1 MSDARNQSYKSWP
14 FKEAERIVKAHRGKL
29 PDVAVFETGYG
40 PSGLPHIGTFAEVA
54 RTTWVRRAYEKLTGG
69 KTRLVAFSDDFDGL
83 RKVPDNLPNPEMLR
97 GSLGRPLC
105 DIPDPYGC
113 CASFSD
119 HMIGNLGKFLA
130 TFGFEVEM
138 RRASG
143 AYRAGEF
150 DEGLKRL
157 LRNVEK
163 VLGIILPTLKEEN
176 RAAWSPFMPRCEKC
190 GRIYTTRVTA
200 YRKDDLAVD
209 YACDGTFGEVSGCG
223 HSGTASVLGGGCK
236 VGWKVDWA
244 LRWFSYGVSYEM
256 YGKDL
261 IPSAELSQQ
270 IARAIGGEPPQGF
283 FYELF
288 LDENGEKI
296 SKSRGNGVTVEEW
309 LAYAPVESLAHFIF
323 REPRTAKKLYLD
335 MIPRTMDEYLA
346 DLRRYP
352 EIEEAKRPDAPLW
365 HIHDAG
371 RRVPGWGSAINFTM
385 VNNLVSALGRP
396 DRELVKR
403 FLLRYDAAAAGY
415 PATIDALVDKGMAY
429 YTDRI
434 LPHKRYRPPTD
445 AERPLFLAVS
455 AKLSEPGAAGL
466 DERGLQSIVFDVA
479 REGGAEARDFFA
491 AIYQVLLGQEQG
503 PRFGTFAKL
512 VGVERVVELIREKVG

>member
-1 MSDARNQSYKSWP
+1 MSDANAPSYKSWP

-29 PDVAVFETGYG
+29 PEVAVFETGYG

-83 RKVPDNLPNPEMLR
+83 RKVPDNLPAQAML
-97 GSLGRPLC
+97 GENLGKPLC

-113 CASFSD
+113 CESFSG
-119 HMIGNLGKFLA
+119 HMIRNLERFLA

-138 RRASG
+138 RRASD

-150 DEGLKRL
+150 NEGLKRL
-157 LRNVEK
+157 LSNVDK
-163 VLGIILPTLKEEN
+163 VLEIILPTLKEEN
-176 RAAWSPFMPRCEKC
+176 REAWSPFFPKCERC
-190 GRIYTTRVTA
+190 GRIYTTRVKG
-200 YRKDDLAVD
+200 YRQAELAVD
-209 YACDGTFGEVSGCG
+209 YACNSRFGAIDGCG
-223 HSGTASVLGGGCK
+223 HAGSASVLDGGVK
-236 VGWKVDWA
+236 AGWKVDWA
-244 LRWFSYGVSYEM
+244 LRWFSYGVNYEM

-261 IPSAELSQQ
+261 IPSAELSQA
-270 IARAIGGEPPQGF
+270 IVRAMGGEPPCGF

-296 SKSRGNGVTVEEW
+296 SKSRGNGVSVEEW
-309 LAYAPVESLAHFIF
+309 LEYAPVESLAHFIF
-323 REPRTAKKLYLD
+323 RDPRTAKKLYLD

-346 DLRRYP
+346 ELKRYG
-352 EIEEAKRPDAPLW
+352 EIEEPRKPDAPLW

-371 RRVPGWGSAINFTM
+371 RKVPEYRSSINFTM

-396 DRELVKR
+396 DRALVKQ
-403 FLLRYDAAAAGY
+403 FLLRYDAEASRY
-415 PATIDALVDKGMAY
+415 PAMLDALVDKGMAY

-434 LPHKRYRPPTD
+434 LPHKRYRAPTD
-445 AERPLFLAVS
+445 AERPLFAALAT
-455 AKLSEPGAAGL
+455 KLAAPGAAEI
-466 DERGLQSIVFDVA
+466 DEKGLQGIVFDVA
-479 REGGAEARDFFA
+479 REGGVEARDFFA

-512 VGVERVVELIREKVG
+512 VGAQRVIELIAEKAG

>member
-1 MSDARNQSYKSWP
+1 MSDAKNQSYKSWP
-14 FKEAERIVKAHRGKL
+14 FKEAERIAKAGRGKL
-29 PDVAVFETGYG
+29 PEVAVFETGYG

-83 RKVPDNLPNPEMLR
+83 RKVPDNLPAQAMLQEN
-97 GSLGRPLC
+97 LGRPLS

-113 CASFSD
+113 CESFSG
-119 HMIGNLGKFLA
+119 HMIGNLEKFLDA
-130 TFGFEVEM
+130 FGFEVEM
-138 RRASG
+138 RRASQ

-150 DEGLKRL
+150 DEGLGRL
-157 LRNVEK
+157 LHNVEK
-163 VLGIILPTLKEEN
+163 ILDIILPTLKEEN
-176 RAAWSPFMPRCEKC
+176 RAAWSPFMPKCEKC

-200 YRKDDLAVD
+200 YREDALAVD
-209 YACDGTFGEVSGCG
+209 YACDGRFGEIGGCG
-223 HSGTASVLGGGCK
+223 HHGTASVLGGGVK
-236 VGWKVDWA
+236 MGWKVDWA
-244 LRWFSYGVSYEM
+244 LRWFSYGVNYEM

-261 IPSAELSQQ
+261 IPSAELSQA
-270 IARAIGGEPPQGF
+270 IVRAIGGEPPQGF

-309 LAYAPVESLAHFIF
+309 LEYAPVESLAHFIF
-323 REPRTAKKLYLD
+323 REPRTAKKLFLD

-346 DLRRYP
+346 DLKRYG

-371 RRVPGWGSAINFTM
+371 RRVPEYASPINFTM

-403 FLLRYDAAAAGY
+403 FLLRYDEGAARF
-415 PATIDALVDKGMAY
+415 PAMIDALVDKGMAY

-434 LPHKRYRPPTD
+434 LPHKRYRAPTD
-445 AERPLFLAVS
+445 AERPLFQAI
-455 AKLSEPGAAGL
+455 ARKLGEPGVETL
-466 DERGLQSIVFDVA
+466 DEKGLQSIVFDVA
-479 REGGAEARDFFA
+479 REAGVEARDFFA

-512 VGVERVVELIREKVG
+512 VGAPRVLELIREKVG